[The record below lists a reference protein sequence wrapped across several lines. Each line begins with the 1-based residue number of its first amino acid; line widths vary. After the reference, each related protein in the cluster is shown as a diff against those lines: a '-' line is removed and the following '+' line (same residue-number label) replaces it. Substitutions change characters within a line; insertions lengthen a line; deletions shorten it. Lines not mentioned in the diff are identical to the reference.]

1 MKKLLLTLLFPLAAF
16 GQSSENRIVE
26 GAYFPNSSAPKNYI
40 KNSTCDKNANDIA
53 KTGAATLAASATNK
67 IKGAKSCA
75 IDASAAAETITWSS
89 FTFEKE
95 IYGQNCEAKFKY
107 GGNAVLYKAYVKQG
121 AVQVTPDYQL
131 QDALSNSTEVSI
143 SFPCGDGSAATTFV
157 LEATGDGALVQVDDV
172 YVGKSTNIGSISQA
186 VIAATAT
193 QPGAANCTFTENVSV
208 AENDFYSLSSAP
220 SCASSW
226 ITTGAPVTATPTL
239 NQITYPNMPA
249 GDWEI
254 TVDAYTFVSTATLSV
269 CNFRFTDGTNFFGY
283 GVSAPTTDSAGSSIH
298 GTITYND
305 TATRVFDVQAANPAA
320 VGNDCRIENG
330 AAGRSIIWTFKRYPK
345 ASEQVI
351 RNAVPYHQLYAAKTS
366 SVGVVSNENIDFI
379 NGNCT
384 NPSTGNY
391 TCTFNTGRFVNTP
404 NCWIADTFAP
414 QSAITALSASAV
426 SFETRD
432 NAGTLTD
439 TAAGISCQDKDAA
452 SLPAPI
458 LVGSVTS
465 DAPNALKLEGVRITL
480 GAAPAIVSQT
490 GTAFVSVAGAAAIK
504 TITMTGWAAAPYCT
518 TSSGVVATNFFTT
531 FNVIPTATTLS
542 IVPTDS
548 PTGAGIAA
556 SASDFIDIIC
566 LGAR

>member
-1 MKKLLLTLLFPLAAF
+1 MKKLLLTLLFPLMAF

-95 IYGQNCEAKFKY
+95 IYGQNCEAKLKY
-107 GGNAVLYKAYVKQG
+107 GGDASLYKAYVKQG
-121 AVQVTPDYQL
+121 AVQVT
-131 QDALSNSTEVSI
+131 QDFQLSNAGTNAASVSM
-143 SFPCGDGSAATTFV
+143 SFPCGDGSAATTVV
-157 LEATGDGALVQVDDV
+157 LEATGDGALIQVDDV
-172 YVGKSTNIGSISQA
+172 YAGQSTNIGSISQA
-186 VIAATAT
+186 TIAATAI
-193 QPGAANCTFTENVSV
+193 QPGAAGCSFGQSSSTGETDYV
-208 AENDFYSLSSAP
+208 AISTAGGCGSA
-220 SCASSW
+220 W
-226 ITTGAPVTATPTL
+226 ITTGGLTASSTA
-239 NQITYPNMPA
+239 NIITFPNMPA
-249 GDWEI
+249 GDWE
-254 TVDAYTFVSTATLSV
+254 VSISALIISTSAAGVV
-269 CNFRFTDGTNFFGY
+269 CNFRITDGTTPFGY
-283 GVSAPTTDSAGSSIH
+283 SSAGVFTSAISPIIQ
-298 GTITYND
+298 GTTTYND
-305 TATRVFDVQAANPAA
+305 TATRVFQVESSDSTGASASCNL
-320 VGNDCRIENG
+320 ENG
-330 AAGRSIIWTFKRYPK
+330 TAGRNIIWTFKRFPK
-345 ASEQVI
+345 ASEQVV
-351 RNAVPYHQLYAAKTS
+351 RNSVPYHQLYAAKTS

-391 TCTFNTGRFVNTP
+391 TCTFNTGKFVNTP

-458 LVGSVTS
+458 LVGSITS
-465 DAPNALKLEGVRITL
+465 SSVGALVMEGARITL

-490 GTAFVSVAGAAAIK
+490 GSAFVSVAGAGVTK
-504 TITMTGWAAAPYCT
+504 TVTMTGWASAPFCT
-518 TSSGVVATNFFTT
+518 ASSGNVATNFFTA

-542 IVPTDS
+542 LVPTDS
-548 PTGAGIAA
+548 PTGAGA
-556 SASDFIDIIC
+556 SATASDFIDLLCI
-566 LGAR
+566 GAK